1 MIKPKLELKPGKV
14 YTYRGTEGVYSVVA
28 GEVLEGDAAPTML
41 YGTGAPGAG
50 LGKKG
55 DVYIDNA
62 NMVLY
67 TRGESNWDSGR
78 SFRGIDGRD
87 GVDGNHGSDGARG
100 LDGNH
105 GLDGESPVS
114 GYLTNEVVA
123 ISSSDDGSTIDP
135 ADLAAARGFFIV
147 TKGLNRLYGENEITF
162 GMDGSVDTGLGY
174 VTKMIAGL
182 RLSVYKFTGE
192 YRLEIDPFIGKWD
205 ADSLVVNFTI
215 KGTSSDGSIIEK
227 IFTVTKA
234 KGGKDAKLLAL
245 TSDKYN
251 FNLNAKGEYY
261 PITQEIRLF
270 ARLKNL
276 PGPVNWS
283 VFWLDSSGNAYN
295 LLNADFNNYLSTSGT
310 DNESATFSNDHY
322 NWILNKHDQ
331 TASVR
336 IRAYITTNAEYFD
349 EITIGRLEGA
359 SGGLSGVLTNESHI
373 LVANELGIVEDFS
386 TAFGKFDVWAG
397 ALKLTNSDAV
407 TFSASANG
415 TTYEETAAVG
425 GLAIEI
431 DDNGNYSV
439 AVDNLDTFTSQFEP
453 IVFHLRA
460 TYESTNYIDKT
471 FTLVKSM
478 PGENGQP
485 ARFVGLTTTKYNFSK
500 KSDGTFVVSTAT
512 FNVQIDNI
520 SGPDLTWEVSRVAGD
535 PLIISDISNY
545 LVIANDKKS
554 AQMTHS
560 QFSALLGNGTGV
572 KVKITENSSS
582 FTDTIE
588 IVPVADGAAGTPAL
602 SGYLTNESHTITAYS
617 YADGKISDDL
627 PAAGGMFKVLEGFT
641 DVTTDA
647 NTTFDIELSAGE
659 TTTSFTDGANGSGKY
674 LSRGLTTGQG
684 LKLKLYTAGS
694 YKGKYVLEED
704 AANSW
709 KTDGVVFNL
718 KATRGTASIIKT
730 YSINKSKSSSILTIR
745 PSTLAFN
752 MKSDGTAQ
760 NTGDKITFKAFKDSL
775 KKVSPDTVTW
785 EVWGVKSDGTLSS
798 AALTPLATYL
808 TVKSSPADK
817 SESEMTVS
825 QFKAIRDLSVTP
837 KYIGCQIKATYDGVS
852 DVVTVNA
859 ILDGEKGNTG
869 NDSVAGYLT
878 NESFSVNCVS
888 NGKIIEDILVS
899 GASGGRIIGSDGSF
913 KIQQGST
920 DITSNC
926 SFEIFDDIAGSPA
939 VTTPSDS
946 NAREFTKNSLTF
958 RLYIADSGNYKKGDY
973 YLSVSSNS
981 AWNTDSA
988 TFTVKATGPAS
999 IGSPTVTKVYT
1010 VDKTKSNATVALTAT
1025 SYAFAL
1031 NNAGAAKNTGDTIK
1045 LTANITLLKEAKK
1058 TGEVTW
1064 EVWGVNSSG
1073 NETKISTTS
1082 TLLASYLTV
1091 NTTPTDKSTASIP
1104 VEKFRSALAASGG
1117 PYKGVNYKATFDSV
1131 TDEITIYYTND
1142 GEKGEKGDTGI
1153 GVGSYVN
1160 LGYGRIGDTPDR
1172 LISTNDSPLFFGE
1185 VQNISHEYRSIG
1197 TNVALQNGAGTYE
1210 GPNQDKF
1217 GYIIGTGLPNNGLIQ
1232 AYHDRTEFSNIFITS
1247 GYAGSTYVFPVAGYY
1262 RFNFDFS
1269 LYLTNNSTATGVS
1282 TINLKFVKWSNA
1294 AQLKDPGQTI
1304 GLVQK
1309 SFLLLPKPGAAYTT
1323 FEQMIGSR
1331 TFSFSQNDLVRLYI
1345 STKNSTLIQGPG
1357 GVNLSN
1363 VINSMFAASNNLEA
1377 GGDSSI
1383 TITKVEKPSAVT

>member
-41 YGTGAPGAG
+41 YGTGAPGSG

-55 DVYIDNA
+55 DVYIDNT

-67 TRGESNWDSGR
+67 TRGETNWDTGR
-78 SFRGIDGRD
+78 SFKGIDGRN
-87 GVDGNHGSDGARG
+87 GVNGINGTNGAPG
-100 LDGNH
+100 ADGNH
-105 GLDGESPVS
+105 GLDGQSPIS

-123 ISSSDDGSTIDP
+123 IASSDDGSDVD
-135 ADLAAARGFFIV
+135 ANDLTGARGFFIV
-147 TKGLNRLYGENEITF
+147 TEGLNRLYGSGEINFTIV
-162 GMDGSVDTGLGY
+162 GGTSLGDGSSRKTDN
-174 VTKMIAGL
+174 GL
-182 RLSVYKFTGE
+182 RLTLFSATGE
-192 YRLEIDPFIGKWD
+192 YVLDVDPFIGVWSPE
-205 ADSLVVNFTI
+205 SLIVNFTLI
-215 KGTSSDGSIIEK
+215 GTTTSGHVIEK
-227 IFTVTKA
+227 VFTVTKA
-234 KGGKDAKLLAL
+234 KGGKDAKILTL

-251 FNLNAKGEYY
+251 FNFDANGQCW
-261 PITQEIRLF
+261 PGIQEISLH

-276 PGPVNWS
+276 PGPVTWKVS
-283 VFWLDSSGNAYN
+283 WLDVSGTAYN
-295 LLNADFNNYLSTSGT
+295 LLNADFSNYLSTSGAN
-310 DNESATFSNDHY
+310 NESAVFTNEHY
-322 NWILNKHDQ
+322 AWVRTKHT
-331 TASVR
+331 TATSVR
-336 IRAYITTNAEYFD
+336 IKAYVTTDAEYFD
-349 EITIGRLEGA
+349 EITIGHLEGA
-359 SGGLSGVLTNESHI
+359 PGGLSGVLSNESHI
-373 LVANELGIVEDFS
+373 LVSDVLGVVEDFS

-407 TFSASANG
+407 DFSASSDG
-415 TTYEETAAVG
+415 ETYDETATSG
-425 GLAIEI
+425 GLAVEI
-431 DDNGNYSV
+431 DNNGNYNV
-439 AVDNLDTFTSQFEP
+439 VVDDLETFMSQFNP
-453 IVFHLRA
+453 IVFYLRA
-460 TYESTNYIDKT
+460 THESTNYIDKT
-471 FTLVKSM
+471 FTLVKSF
-478 PGENGQP
+478 PGENGEP

-545 LVIANDKKS
+545 LVIANNKKS

-602 SGYLTNESHTITAYS
+602 SGYLSNESQSITAYS

-627 PAAGGMFKVLEGFT
+627 DMAGGIFKVLEGFT
-641 DVTTDA
+641 EVTTDA
-647 NTTFDIELSAGE
+647 NTSFNFDLSAGE
-659 TTTSFTDGANGSGKY
+659 TAGTFTDGANGSGKS
-674 LSRGLTTGQG
+674 LSRGLTNGQG
-684 LKLKLYTAGS
+684 LKLKLYTAGN
-694 YKGKYVLEED
+694 YKGRYVLEED

-718 KATRGTASIIKT
+718 KATRGTTSIIKT
-730 YSINKSKSSSILTIR
+730 YSINKSKSSSILNIR
-745 PSTLAFN
+745 PTTLSFN
-752 MKSDGTAQ
+752 IKSDGTAQ
-760 NTGDKITFKAFKDSL
+760 NSGDKITFKAFKDSL
-775 KKVSPDTVTW
+775 KKVTPDTVTW

-798 AALTPLATYL
+798 AALTLATYL
-808 TVKSSPADK
+808 TVKSNPADK
-817 SESEMTVS
+817 SEAEMTVA

-920 DITSNC
+920 DITANC
-926 SFEIFDDIAGSPA
+926 DFEIVDDISGDPA
-939 VTTPSDS
+939 ITTPSGES
-946 NAREFTKNSLTF
+946 NAREFTKNNLTF
-958 RLYIADSGNYKKGDY
+958 RLYIADSGSYKKGDY
-973 YLSVSSNS
+973 YLRVSSNS

-999 IGSPTVTKVYT
+999 IGSPTVTKIYSVS
-1010 VDKTKSNATVALTAT
+1010 KTKSNATVALTAT

-1031 NNAGAAKNTGDTIK
+1031 NNAGAAKNAGDTVK

-1058 TGEVTW
+1058 SGEVTW
-1064 EVWGVNSSG
+1064 EVWGVNASG
-1073 NETKISTTS
+1073 TETKISTTAN
-1082 TLLASYLTV
+1082 LLTYLTV
-1091 NTTPTDKSTASIP
+1091 NATPSDKSTANIP
-1104 VEKFRSALAASGG
+1104 VEKFRSALAATGG
-1117 PYKGVNYKATFDSV
+1117 PYKGVNYKATFDGV
-1131 TDEITIYYTND
+1131 TDEVTIYYTND

-1185 VQNISHEYRSIG
+1185 VQNISHLYRSIG
-1197 TNVALQNGAGTYE
+1197 TNVALQNGAGTHE

-1363 VINSMFAASNNLEA
+1363 VINYMFAASNNLEA